1 MKILPIEKPTDQ
13 DNLELE
19 ILNKKEKILKQKLTD
34 KESTRQIFIGVKNL
48 WNCEC

>member
-1 MKILPIEKPTDQ
+1 MKILPIEKPTKK

-19 ILNKKEKILKQKLTD
+19 NLNKKEKTKKLTD
-34 KESTRQIFIGVKNL
+34 KEASRQIFLSVKNL